1 MRNLSFFSRSA
12 EWFDNQL
19 FCDQAGSGKMSHA
32 ANQIRPDN
40 GNNSSFV
47 IVRNTE
53 FLLFLHEVCREGVFV
68 KLDFFSHS

>member
-1 MRNLSFFSRSA
+1 MLAGGANASGGITEMRNLSFFSRSA

-32 ANQIRPDN
+32 TNQVRPDN
-40 GNNSSFV
+40 GNNSFFV

-53 FLLFLHEVCREGVFV
+53 LSTV
-68 KLDFFSHS
+68 SS